1 MIRGISGPPCWP
13 VLAQFFPNFGGTTVE
28 ICRRSDSHG
37 KAMVTTVFG
46 GRYPESPAEREARIR
61 RLAAMVKQGAY
72 VVESQHL
79 ATALLEW
86 DPKRTA
92 PRAGDGEGQDRRR
105 AYMRDYMRKRRAGNG
120 TGEDGDTHEPV
131 GAVLAASATGPPGMT
146 GLPGP

>member
-1 MIRGISGPPCWP
+1 MAACI
-13 VLAQFFPNFGGTTVE
+13 
-28 ICRRSDSHG
+28 
-37 KAMVTTVFG
+37 
-46 GRYPESPAEREARIR
+46 PAEREARIR

-92 PRAGDGEGQDRRR
+92 PRAGDGEGLDRRR

-120 TGEDGDTHEPV
+120 SGDDGDTHEPV
-131 GAVLAASATGPPGMT
+131 GAVIAASATGPPGMT